1 LTKDYEVF
9 QPSNE
14 HLAQLVVGILEGK
27 GYDAGYQIG
36 YPHNKVFIRVD
47 KKEEADKISRLIRN
61 FMAKHTF
68 GETGIPSVK
77 LNQLISK
84 LADIIPSTAS
94 EKIKTEEI
102 EGVGETV
109 ENKVSEVSG
118 VDNSLR
124 VKLEELKKEIIER
137 TRFLEAQIARNPKDL
152 SNEGRT
158 IEIDTLN
165 WVLRNMP

>member
-1 LTKDYEVF
+1 MTKDYEVF
-9 QPSNE
+9 QPTNE
-14 HLAQLVVGILEGK
+14 HLAQLIVGILEGK

-47 KKEEADKISRLIRN
+47 KKDEADKISRIIN
-61 FMAKHTF
+61 KFMAKNAF
-68 GETGIPSVK
+68 GEAGIPSAK

-84 LADIIPSTAS
+84 LVDLIPSIVS

-102 EGVGETV
+102 EGVAEII

-118 VDNSLR
+118 VDSSLK
-124 VKLEELKKEIIER
+124 VKLEELKREITER
-137 TRFLEAQIARNPKDL
+137 INFLEAQMAKNPKDP